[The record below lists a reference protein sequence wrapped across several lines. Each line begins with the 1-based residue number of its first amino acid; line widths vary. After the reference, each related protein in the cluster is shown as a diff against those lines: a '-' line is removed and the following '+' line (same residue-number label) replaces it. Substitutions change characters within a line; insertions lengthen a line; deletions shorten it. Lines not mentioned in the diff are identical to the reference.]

1 MHYATLHISTPLNL
15 FIFILVFWNIHTV
28 CSQESALHVLFVQFR
43 VLFVVLY
50 VKPCQRRF
58 SVLGWTKFS
67 ESESLIFYQYYCI
80 NSTMCLLQQIS
91 HCIFKAH
98 SLPFMLKPGYRSTV
112 GHVKVATSVFIWS
125 KITEQQREREAV
137 SHGDQSYY
145 AWKNSSLQVLPSWN
159 ISMKKDFD
167 TNVLLTDVVTHFS
180 RTFCNVY

>member
-1 MHYATLHISTPLNL
+1 MISDALHHSAHIHTFYPVHFNTCFLEY
-15 FIFILVFWNIHTV
+15 IHTV

-91 HCIFKAH
+91 HCIFEAH
-98 SLPFMLKPGYRSTV
+98 SLPFMLKQGIEVLQDTLKLLRLCLFGQKSL
-112 GHVKVATSVFIWS
+112 SN
-125 KITEQQREREAV
+125 RERE
-137 SHGDQSYY
+137 
-145 AWKNSSLQVLPSWN
+145 KP
-159 ISMKKDFD
+159 
-167 TNVLLTDVVTHFS
+167 
-180 RTFCNVY
+180 